1 MKKEVVILI
10 LICILLMQSV
20 IADTTFFE
28 GDLGYTGNFIIVPS
42 TTGGTTTVVSGG
54 GGGGGTPLTTIV
66 PQETIILEN
75 HLDLQICEI
84 CFESIKNH
92 VKEKRTIEYTEQEL
106 EALTLNINTQLNAG
120 VSANYISFFIKN
132 FEDRCDRNL
141 PLAIAFAGG
150 RFRDLI
156 TPLMG
161 FVLIIVLIFFI
172 IIFLIT
178 RKASQIKKGGK

>member
-1 MKKEVVILI
+1 MKKELVIF
-10 LICILLMQSV
+10 LICILLIQFV

-28 GDLGYTGNFIIVPS
+28 GDLGYTGNFVIAPS
-42 TTGGTTTVVSGG
+42 PTGGTPTTVGG
-54 GGGGGTPLTTIV
+54 GGGGATPIREIILEEI
-66 PQETIILEN
+66 IILEN
-75 HLDLQICEI
+75 HLDSQICEI
-84 CFESIKNH
+84 CFESIKTQ

-106 EALTLNINTQLNAG
+106 EALTLDINTQLNAG
-120 VSANYISFFIKN
+120 VSTNYISFFIKN

-156 TPLMG
+156 TPLVG
-161 FVLIIVLIFFI
+161 FILIIVLIFFI
-172 IIFLIT
+172 IVFLVT